1 MQRLLRRLLP
11 ALSPPL
17 AASGALLARRAAP
30 TLPRFMALR
39 PVAEGGGGDGGGD
52 PSRAA
57 GATPEHDALENVQQK
72 KILEENKK
80 STQWR
85 KETCPADS
93 VESLMAEMPFV
104 GTDIEDE
111 FAMCA
116 ASEINIKKKRKR
128 TTGKEI
134 EEGSEKKKKKKKQ
147 YQPNYFISLPITNPK
162 ITGSIQAVQDAI
174 IQKDQRLSKA
184 MVHSGS
190 LHVTMLV
197 MHLSNEEEISVINI
211 FNFHIDIF
219 FPFDR
224 AVGALSDSKDL
235 VEDLLEGK
243 TVDLSFQGIDH
254 FRNEV
259 GFVKLAENDHTT
271 MLTKIAETMR
281 KIFQEKGILAGEERV
296 FKPHLTF
303 MKLSK
308 STQLRKQVKKID
320 SFLYEDFK
328 SHYFGDEILH
338 RLDLCSMLK
347 KKQPNGYY
355 YCESSIVFG
364 EKQAAE
370 PDDAELVSLSKR
382 LVENAVLK
390 AVQQYLEETQNK
402 TRQTDGSPVKT
413 EEAAS
418 GSKNESDNDNHKML
432 GGMDSG
438 IKDKNGKNREAD
450 LVKEALHRETQ
461 ALLSRLN
468 QIKELLS
475 SPEIRTKISKELFED
490 RHNSNSKWKSC
501 IDSGSLNA

>member
-11 ALSPPL
+11 TFSPPR
-17 AASGALLARRAAP
+17 AAAARVLLARRVVPAP
-30 TLPRFMALR
+30 PRLMALR
-39 PVAEGGGGDGGGD
+39 PAA
-52 PSRAA
+52 AA
-57 GATPEHDALENVQQK
+57 GGVGSGGETSRGVGAIPEDDGLENVQQK
-72 KILEENKK
+72 KISEENKK
-80 STQWR
+80 WTQQR
-85 KETCPADS
+85 KEPCPADL

-104 GTDIEDE
+104 DTDIEDE
-111 FAMCA
+111 FVMHAT
-116 ASEINIKKKRKR
+116 SEINMKKKRKR
-128 TTGKEI
+128 VTGKEI
-134 EEGSEKKKKKKKQ
+134 EEGSERKKKKKKT

-162 ITGSIQAVQDAI
+162 ITSGIQAVQDAI
-174 IQKDQRLSKA
+174 TQKDQRLSKA
-184 MVHSGS
+184 MVHTGS

-197 MHLSNEEEISVINI
+197 MHLSNEEEISI
-211 FNFHIDIF
+211 
-219 FPFDR
+219 
-224 AVGALSDSKDL
+224 AVGALSDSKDF
-235 VEDLLEGK
+235 VEDLLKGK

-254 FRNEV
+254 FKNQV
-259 GFVKLAENDHTT
+259 GFVKLAENDNTT
-271 MLTKIAETMR
+271 TLTEIAETI
-281 KIFQEKGILAGEERV
+281 KKKFQEKGILAGEERA

-320 SFLYEDFK
+320 SSLYEDFK

-364 EKQAAE
+364 EKHAAE

-418 GSKNESDNDNHKML
+418 SSKNESDN
-432 GGMDSG
+432 
-438 IKDKNGKNREAD
+438 
-450 LVKEALHRETQ
+450 
-461 ALLSRLN
+461 
-468 QIKELLS
+468 
-475 SPEIRTKISKELFED
+475 
-490 RHNSNSKWKSC
+490 NSKKEP
-501 IDSGSLNA
+501 